1 MTTADIFLRDH
12 DVEVVGTRVSLGATA
27 DKPTMVFDMTGG
39 DMFLGGNSADAAL
52 GLRRAD
58 GTTALHMTTHARETA
73 PASARI
79 SLDAATGRV
88 AVGGSGAH
96 GVLQVRDNRG
106 NPRIAMGALGSQR
119 EEDTTIAMDGL
130 LGAITLGGKA
140 IDGDLYVRNGSE
152 AVTVHISGGADFLTK
167 PRPEATVLVDGHT
180 GTVTCRRVV
189 VSREGV
195 LHDLLAKIEALEAE
209 VAALKRGGR

>member
-12 DVEVVGTRVSLGATA
+12 DVEVVGTKVSLGATA
-27 DKPTMVFDMTGG
+27 DKPTMVFDVIGG
-39 DMFLGGNSADAAL
+39 DMFLGGNAADAAL
-52 GLRRAD
+52 ALRRAD
-58 GTTALHMTTHARETA
+58 GATTLHLTTHGREPA

-79 SLDAATGRV
+79 SLDAAKGQV
-88 AVGGSGAH
+88 ALGGSGTH
-96 GVLQVRDNRG
+96 GVLHVRDNRG

-119 EEDTTIAMDGL
+119 TEDTTIAMDGL
-130 LGAITLGGKA
+130 LGAITLGGKS

-152 AVTVHISGGADFLTK
+152 AVTVHISGGPDFLSR
-167 PRPEATVLVDGHT
+167 PRAEATILVDGHT

-189 VSREGV
+189 VSRDGM

-209 VAALKRGGR
+209 VANLKRAGR

>member
-27 DKPTMVFDMTGG
+27 DKPTMVFDVTGG
-39 DMFLGGNSADAAL
+39 DMFLGGNAADAAL
-52 GLRRAD
+52 ALRRAD
-58 GTTALHMTTHARETA
+58 GTTTLHLTTHSREPA

-79 SLDAATGRV
+79 SLDAATGKV
-88 AVGGSGAH
+88 ALGGSGAH
-96 GVLQVRDNRG
+96 GVLHVRDNRG
-106 NPRIAMGALGSQR
+106 NPRIAMGALGGQR
-119 EEDTTIAMDGL
+119 EDDTTIAMDGL

-140 IDGDLYVRNGSE
+140 IDGDLYLRNGND
-152 AVTVHISGGADFLTK
+152 AVTVHISGGVDFHTRPRADV
-167 PRPEATVLVDGHT
+167 AIQVDGHT
-180 GTVTCRRVV
+180 GSVTCRRVV
-189 VSREGV
+189 VSRDGV